1 MRRQSGFTLFE
12 LLATVGIG
20 GLLLSIGVPSLTSFV
35 RDSSI
40 ISGTNGFLADLYYAR
55 NLAVTTNRRIV
66 TCASSNGTSCNSAL
80 WTDGRITFR
89 DDDNDLTLDVGEEVV
104 RVGKALP
111 SLGVV
116 SAAFPAVITY
126 RPNGRAMGAV
136 IATNVGAFIVCDTR
150 GHEHGRVVM
159 VDFNGRPRA
168 VRLRDMDINNLIACP
183 SIA

>member
-35 RDSSI
+35 RDANI
-40 ISGTNGFLADLYYAR
+40 ISGANGFLADLYYAR

-89 DDDNDLTLDVGEEVV
+89 DDNNNLVLDVGEEVV
-104 RVGKALP
+104 RVGRPLTG
-111 SLGVV
+111 LGV
-116 SAAFPAVITY
+116 SSGQFPAAITF
-126 RPNGRAMGAV
+126 RPNGRAMAAV
-136 IATNVGAFIVCDTR
+136 PAANTGLFIVCDTR
-150 GHEHGRVVM
+150 GPEHARRVW
-159 VDFNGRPRA
+159 VDFNGRPR
-168 VRLRDMDINNLIACP
+168 VDRPFPLVTVVCP

>member
-20 GLLLSIGVPSLTSFV
+20 GLLLSIGVPSLTKLV

-104 RVGKALP
+104 RVGRPLP
-111 SLGVV
+111 SLGV
-116 SAAFPAVITY
+116 SSTQFPAAITY
-126 RPNGRAMGAV
+126 RPNGRVMGALV
-136 IATNVGAFIVCDTR
+136 TTNVGAFIVCDTR
-150 GHEHGRVVM
+150 GAAHARSVII
-159 VDFNGRPRA
+159 DFNGRPRA
-168 VRLRDMDINNLIACP
+168 VRLSDIGVTPVCP
-183 SIA
+183 SIS